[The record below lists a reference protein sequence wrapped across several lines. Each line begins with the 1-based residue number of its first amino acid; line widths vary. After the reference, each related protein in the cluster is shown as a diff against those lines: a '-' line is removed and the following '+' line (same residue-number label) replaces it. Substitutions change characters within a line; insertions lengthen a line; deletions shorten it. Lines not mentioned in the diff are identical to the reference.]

1 MKEEKLQVFLDGVQK
16 YFAQMIAG
24 EELVVGTPYLIEN
37 KIPSAKDFT
46 GVIAISGKN
55 QGVVY
60 FTAPKELLERLLV
73 LIGEKDTSEA
83 LMVDLVAKWRP
94 PLQAMPAANLAK
106 NLKSPCPSCCA
117 VRPMKSCCHA
127 KTVRL

>member
-83 LMVDLVAKWRP
+83 LMVDLVGEVANT
-94 PLQAMPAANLAK
+94 MPAASLAK
-106 NLKSPCPSCCA
+106 NLKFPCPSCCV

-127 KTVRL
+127 KTARL